1 MANAYSHNMNGF
13 IDLKYEKNAAL
24 HLVLGL
30 FTTYIIIQS
39 LYVIILV
46 TSASQHNVFNGV
58 MLPNLAIQPWADFTF
73 RPWTILTYALTHASF
88 FEMLT
93 NLFWLYIFGNV
104 IQAQIGY
111 RNVIPL
117 YALATLLAGG
127 VYILATYFFHKIP
140 GSYYILGFYAGNVA
154 FAVAAIVINPGYN
167 IPFTRTFKVP
177 SWVPFI
183 IFLILMTIRFL
194 PEEDYAMLVLCTA
207 GGAVGALYG
216 ILVKNGFDIGRK
228 IYNIWDKT
236 HDNFTPTSEVEA
248 EAILN
253 DIDDATIAAIN
264 KKIDEEGIN
273 YLSTKEI
280 EILNRWRNK

>member
-1 MANAYSHNMNGF
+1 MADAYSHNMNGF

-58 MLPNLAIQPWADFTF
+58 ILPNIAIQPWSDFTF
-73 RPWTILTYALTHASF
+73 RPWTILTYALTHANF
-88 FEMLT
+88 LEMIT
-93 NLFWLYIFGNV
+93 NLFWLYVFGNV

-111 RNVIPL
+111 RNIIPL
-117 YALATLLAGG
+117 YAFATLLAGG
-127 VYILATYFFHKIP
+127 IYILATYFFHKIP
-140 GSYYILGFYAGNVA
+140 GSYYLLGFYAGNVA

-167 IPFTRTFKVP
+167 IPFTRSLKVP
-177 SWVPFI
+177 SWLPFI
-183 IFLILMTIRFL
+183 IYLALMTIRFL
-194 PEEDYAMLVLCTA
+194 PEEDYATLVLCTA
-207 GGAVGALYG
+207 GGAIGAVYG
-216 ILVKNGFDIGRK
+216 LLVKNGLDIGRK

-236 HDNFTPTSEVEA
+236 HDSFTPMSEVQA
-248 EAILN
+248 EAQLN

-264 KKIDEEGIN
+264 KKIDEQGIN